1 MAYKDVVKFGF
12 YEFQSARD
20 WYREVT
26 SDVGMHRDLV
36 RYWINAA
43 ALIIAPIAPYFAEH
57 IHSAILKSPTS
68 IQLALWPT
76 PAKPVDRTTLEA
88 VVYMRDTIKTIRDAE
103 ISPLKMLQKAKG
115 KKGLGGPVTAFDPKL
130 PKSVQIYVAMT
141 FPEWQD
147 ACVQAV
153 KDAYDEQTDKV
164 DDER

>member
-43 ALIIAPIAPYFAEH
+43 ALIIAPIAPYLAEH

-76 PAKPVDRTTLEA
+76 PAKPIDRTTLEA
-88 VVYMRDTIKTIRDAE
+88 AVYMRNTIRPSVMQR
-103 ISPLKMLQKAKG
+103 SPRSKCCRRPRG
-115 KKGLGGPVTAFDPKL
+115 RRDWVDP
-130 PKSVQIYVAMT
+130 
-141 FPEWQD
+141 
-147 ACVQAV
+147 
-153 KDAYDEQTDKV
+153 
-164 DDER
+164 